1 MKDRF
6 GVARCCCTSFCEDC
20 CNGNAPTEWDMD
32 IQFEDQHCS
41 SCDDDLSGVFTLSR
55 VSNQICRWEFQ
66 RISPTWSTP
75 CDTTYSGYDS
85 TVTYQFARLD
95 VRCINETTYRITAF
109 LQLQARY
116 TSGTEVIGGVTM
128 ETRNMWRRLNATY
141 VTDVAFDDFKCD
153 EVVDFEVDLYSAFMY
168 ADFQYL
174 FFPFPGSTYSYWET
188 AMMFVQGSSINGTYS
203 PLLLSDRPTTPKTYS
218 LLNNMGTLNSWTDR
232 PICDPPLKIRIT
244 GVP

>member
-6 GVARCCCTSFCEDC
+6 GVARCCCTNFCEDC

-32 IQFEDQHCS
+32 IQFDDQYCS
-41 SCDDDLSGVFTLSR
+41 SCDSDLSGVFNLSR
-55 VSNQICRWEFQ
+55 VSNQICRWQFQ
-66 RISPTWSTP
+66 RFSPEWSAP
-75 CDTTYSGYDS
+75 CDTSYAGYDS
-85 TVTYQFARLD
+85 TATYQYAQLD
-95 VRCINETTYRITAF
+95 VRCISETTYRITAF

-116 TSGTEVIGGVTM
+116 TSGTEVIGGETM

-141 VTDVAFDDFKCD
+141 VTDVPFDEFTCD
-153 EVVDFEVDLYSAFMY
+153 EVVDFELDFYIGFMY
-168 ADFQYL
+168 ANFHYL

-203 PLLLSDRPTTPKTYS
+203 PLLISDRPTTPKTYS
-218 LLNNMGTLNSWTDR
+218 LLNNMGTLKSWTDR
-232 PICDPPLKIRIT
+232 PICDPPLKIKIT

>member
-6 GVARCCCTSFCEDC
+6 SVARCCCEQFCEDC

-32 IQFEDQHCS
+32 IQFDNQHCS
-41 SCDDDLSGVFTLSR
+41 SCEDDLSGVFNLSR

-66 RISPTWSTP
+66 RFAPTWSTP

-109 LQLQARY
+109 LQLVARY
-116 TSGTEVIGGVTM
+116 STGTEVIGGVTRQ
-128 ETRNMWRRLNATY
+128 TRNMIRRLNATY
-141 VTDVAFDDFKCD
+141 ITDVPFDEFTCD
-153 EVVDFEVDLYSAFMY
+153 EVVDFEVDFSIGYMY
-168 ADFQYL
+168 ANFEYL
-174 FFPFPGSTYSYWET
+174 YFPFPGSDYSYWQAAIT
-188 AMMFVQGSSINGTYS
+188 ATTVGTFF
-203 PLLLSDRPTTPKTYS
+203 PILTDRPTTPKTFT
-218 LLNNMGTLNSWTDR
+218 LLASDAPSGLSWTDR
-232 PICDPPLKIRIT
+232 PICDPPLKIKIT